1 MYSPYFE
8 SNVPFWSDLSF
19 RVSLGPSSWIPTFF
33 ASLKMY
39 LQKVGRDEEGRE
51 EREGWGRWREIAHHL
66 RCILGTVK
74 IHAHTSG

>member
-1 MYSPYFE
+1 ME

-39 LQKVGRDEEGRE
+39 LQESREGWEMEKWGREGWGEGGRERGREE
-51 EREGWGRWREIAHHL
+51 EREGGRR
-66 RCILGTVK
+66 G
-74 IHAHTSG
+74 GDN